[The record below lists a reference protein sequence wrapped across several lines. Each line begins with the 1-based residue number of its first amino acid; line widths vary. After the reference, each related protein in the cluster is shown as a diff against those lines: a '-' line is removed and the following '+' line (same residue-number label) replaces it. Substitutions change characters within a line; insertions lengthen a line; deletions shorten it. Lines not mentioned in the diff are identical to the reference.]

1 MHFMG
6 IGGVGM
12 CGLAE
17 IITNEGIRVTGCDL
31 AESERTARLRELG
44 IDVAIGHDAAHL
56 DDADALVVTSAVS
69 RLEPEVVAA
78 LERGLAVVR
87 RAELLA
93 EIMRSRQGV
102 AVAGTH
108 GKTTTTSLIAHLTT
122 SLGLD
127 PTVVVGGRALFMDGH
142 ARVGSGRLLVCE
154 ADEFDRS
161 FLELGPRVAVVTNL
175 EPEHLECYD
184 GVDDLEGAFAAFANR
199 VSALGGVILCADD
212 PGSWG
217 LRPAIRRRVVGYGLS
232 DEAHLRLE
240 VRSAD
245 ARGTHFTV
253 FDRAVERGGVFV
265 PLPGA
270 FNALNALGA
279 IAACLD
285 LELEFADLAEACA
298 DFRGVARRFE
308 RRGERDG
315 VAVVDDYAHH
325 PTELAAVFQAARQ
338 ALPGRRIVAVFQP
351 HLYSRTRDFARE
363 FAEALMQAD
372 VAVVLPIYPAREQ
385 PINGVSSTIVVE
397 HAQELGHP
405 AVVEG
410 ASLDE
415 AVPQLEEIV
424 RTGDVLLTIGA
435 GDVDRLATA
444 WMEGSR

>member
-1 MHFMG
+1 MG

-17 IITNEGIRVTGCDL
+17 IMNNEGIRVSGCDL
-31 AESERTARLRELG
+31 AESDRTLHLRELG
-44 IDVAIGHDAAHL
+44 INVSIGHDGGHL
-56 DDADALVVTSAVS
+56 EQADALVVTSAVS
-69 RLEPEVVAA
+69 RSEPEVVAA
-78 LERGLAVVR
+78 RERGIAVVR

-108 GKTTTTSLIAHLTT
+108 GKTTTTSLIGHLATR
-122 SLGLD
+122 LGRD

-142 ARVGSGRLLVCE
+142 ARIGSGELLICE

-175 EPEHLECYD
+175 EPEHLDCYD
-184 GVDDLEGAFAAFANR
+184 GVEDLEGAFATFANR
-199 VSALGGVILCADD
+199 VSAFGAVILCADD

-217 LRPAIRRRVVGYGLS
+217 LRPAIRRRVVGYGHS
-232 DEAHLRLE
+232 DEAQLRLE
-240 VRSAD
+240 VRTAD
-245 ARGTHFTV
+245 AEGTHFTV
-253 FDRAVERGGVFV
+253 FDRAVELGDVFL

-270 FNALNALGA
+270 FNALNALAA

-285 LELEFADLAEACA
+285 LQLEFADLAAACA

-385 PINGVSSTIVVE
+385 PINGVSSKIVVD

-410 ASLDE
+410 APLDE
-415 AVPQLEEIV
+415 ALLQLEEIV

-435 GDVDRLATA
+435 GDVDRVATA

>member
-1 MHFMG
+1 
-6 IGGVGM
+6 
-12 CGLAE
+12 
-17 IITNEGIRVTGCDL
+17 
-31 AESERTARLRELG
+31 
-44 IDVAIGHDAAHL
+44 
-56 DDADALVVTSAVS
+56 VVTSAVS